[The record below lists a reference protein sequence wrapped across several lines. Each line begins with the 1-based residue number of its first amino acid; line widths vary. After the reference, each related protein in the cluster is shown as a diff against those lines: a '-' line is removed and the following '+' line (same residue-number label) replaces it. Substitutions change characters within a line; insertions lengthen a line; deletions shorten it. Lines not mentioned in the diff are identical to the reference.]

1 MSQQNSWNHK
11 QNRLA
16 IFQAAIIARKKES
29 TAEKLNDTRNELAAL
44 DEEIGEKRQQLQSF
58 AGETISR
65 PNDLKNYI
73 NSLRG
78 KSNTYK
84 KKKAELSEYR
94 AEYGVLSRTLE
105 LLQAKNERLQQS
117 LSNLESEKGISGFRD
132 AKSHLAAI
140 DATASGLDE
149 QKGQTLDDMSGL
161 VHQLTMKI
169 GERKTRLAP
178 IIKELRLVTLYL
190 FQNWDYSK
198 SVFVVFNVWKA
209 R

>member
-1 MSQQNSWNHK
+1 M
-11 QNRLA
+11 
-16 IFQAAIIARKKES
+16 
-29 TAEKLNDTRNELAAL
+29 NDTRNELLAL
-44 DEEIGEKRQQLQSF
+44 EEELGEKRAQVQSF

-84 KKKAELSEYR
+84 KKKAELSEHR

-105 LLQAKNERLQQS
+105 LLQAKNERLQRS
-117 LSNLESEKGISGFRD
+117 LSNLESERGISGFRD
-132 AKSHLAAI
+132 AKTNLAAI

-149 QKGQTLDDMSGL
+149 QKGQTLDEMSGL

-178 IIKELRLVTLYL
+178 IIKELR
-190 FQNWDYSK
+190 
-198 SVFVVFNVWKA
+198 
-209 R
+209 